1 MTGKTRMFDYDPPLF
16 RPPSEAHSLILQVT
30 LGCSHNSCLFCNM
43 YKTKK
48 FQIKPLP
55 QIFEEIRWAADRY
68 PDARRIFLADGDA
81 LAIPF
86 DDLLRIVKTLKTS
99 FPHLQRISSY
109 ANALNILEKT
119 PEQLSALY
127 QAGLTLLYLGLES
140 GDPKTLLLMH
150 KGTTPDENIRAVQRA
165 QAAGMAVSVM
175 VILGLGGVERS
186 REHALASAQA
196 VSLMKPKYLSALTL
210 YLAPDVPLF
219 RLMEQKK
226 FTPIT
231 PEMTLN
237 ELYLLISHIEGKNI
251 IFRSNHASNYLPL
264 SGRLAQDREYLLGL
278 IKDAL
283 KNHNLKPD
291 FLRGL

>member
-1 MTGKTRMFDYDPPLF
+1 
-16 RPPSEAHSLILQVT
+16 
-30 LGCSHNSCLFCNM
+30 M
-43 YKTKK
+43 YKTKQ
-48 FQIKPLP
+48 FQIKPLE
-55 QIFEEIRWAADRY
+55 QILSEIQWAADRY
-68 PDARRIFLADGDA
+68 PEARRIFLADGDA

-86 DDLLRIVKTLKTS
+86 DDLQQIIKAIKAS

-127 QAGLTLLYLGLES
+127 HAGLGLLYLGLES
-140 GDPKTLLLMH
+140 GDPQTLLLMH
-150 KGTTPDENIRAVQRA
+150 KGSTPAENIQAVQRA

-186 REHALASAQA
+186 REHALASAKA
-196 VSLMKPKYLSALTL
+196 VSQMKPKYLSALTL
-210 YLAPDVPLF
+210 YLAPDVPLY
-219 RLMEQKK
+219 RMVEQKK

-283 KNHNLKPD
+283 KSHNLKPD